1 MKLLEL
7 YKVSVENLYHHR
19 VGGVQINVLFKANIV
34 SFGDLSGLI
43 PNGR

>member
-7 YKVSVENLYHHR
+7 YKISVENLCHHR
-19 VGGVQINVLFKANIV
+19 VQINVLFKANIV